1 MKIIQAFCFSFIF
14 IAISFGQATFHYT
27 FQRYLSSHD
36 LLRVFK
42 QKLPLALWDKKPEC
56 ARINQRA
63 FFHGNANP
71 ATGEN
76 VYQYPSQA
84 YVKWYTKCLVY
95 GIDSEFSEV
104 SLKKLSYEKYIGKD
118 LLPKISDL
126 GANWSTLE
134 ALQRKA
140 IAQHLIREWIGPSI
154 VKNEEA
160 FAIKLSELKEIQTLS
175 IQDAL
180 KKLLFYIMTQHEFLT
195 Y

>member
-1 MKIIQAFCFSFIF
+1 MRVGSWVTCENN
-14 IAISFGQATFHYT
+14 Y
-27 FQRYLSSHD
+27 SH
-36 LLRVFK
+36 RGVKVGFFK
-42 QKLPLALWDKKPEC
+42 TP
-56 ARINQRA
+56 
-63 FFHGNANP
+63 
-71 ATGEN
+71 
-76 VYQYPSQA
+76 
-84 YVKWYTKCLVY
+84 
-95 GIDSEFSEV
+95 
-104 SLKKLSYEKYIGKD
+104 D